1 VDPVIVINPDI
12 ARTQIESNI
21 VWGLTAALKSEV
33 TIENRAVK
41 QSNFNNFPLLRINET
56 PLMEVHFIE
65 SGDHPAGVGECAVAP
80 VAPAV
85 ANAVFRATGKR
96 LRSLPLRL

>member
-1 VDPVIVINPDI
+1 M
-12 ARTQIESNI
+12 
-21 VWGLTAALKSEV
+21 WGLTAALKSEV
-33 TIENRAVK
+33 TIENRSVQ
-41 QSNFNNFPLLRINET
+41 QSNFHDFPLLRINET
-56 PLMEVHFIE
+56 PQMDIHLIE

-85 ANAVFRATGKR
+85 ANAVFQATGQR

>member
-1 VDPVIVINPDI
+1 MVNPDI
-12 ARTQIESNI
+12 AKTQIESCI
-21 VWGLTAALKSEV
+21 VWGLTGALKSQI
-33 TIENRAVK
+33 TIDNRAVQ
-41 QSNFNNFPLLRINET
+41 QSNFDDFPVLRINET
-56 PLMEVHFIE
+56 PKMEIYLIE

-85 ANAVFRATGKR
+85 ANAVFQATGTR